1 MTTRSVAERA
11 GTTRP
16 GPALG
21 RPAAAAASQAG
32 PGGRRLSLVAREAI
46 WGYVFI
52 SPWIVG
58 FLAFSLFPILAV
70 LYLGFTEYS
79 IFEPPKWVGPRNYI
93 KIFGDDR
100 LFYTTLYNTI
110 YYVLLAVPGQMLLG
124 FGVALLL
131 NQNVRWLVFWRSA
144 FYLPVVVPYIVSSL
158 LFVWLLEPQVGVL
171 KYALNAVGL
180 PSPQWLQS
188 ELWAKPAIV
197 LLSLWHMG
205 SYMLIF
211 LAGLQGI
218 PDHLYE
224 AADLDG
230 ANSIYKLRHITIPM
244 LTPTILFNL
253 VIGIINS
260 FQVFTFAYVMTKGG
274 PLNSTLFYVYYIY
287 RRAFEFFEMGYAAA
301 LATILF
307 VVVLVV
313 TLAIFTWSK
322 HWVYYEGGDAGRTL

>member
-1 MTTRSVAERA
+1 VSVVSAERVD
-11 GTTRP
+11 
-16 GPALG
+16 
-21 RPAAAAASQAG
+21 AS
-32 PGGRRLSLVAREAI
+32 GRRARGFSIAQREAM
-46 WGYVFI
+46 WGYIFV
-52 SPWIVG
+52 SPFIVG
-58 FLAFSLFPILAV
+58 FALFSAFPILAV

-79 IFEPPKWVGPRNYI
+79 VFEAPRFVGLRNYI
-93 KIFGDDR
+93 KIFTDDR
-100 LFYTTLYNTI
+100 LFWTTLWNTT

-124 FGVALLL
+124 FGAALLL
-131 NQNVRWLVFWRSA
+131 NQRVRWLTFWRSA
-144 FYLPVVVPYIVSSL
+144 FYLPVVVPYIVSSI
-158 LFVWLLEPQVGVL
+158 LFVWILEPQVGVL
-171 KYALNAVGL
+171 KFALDQVGI

-188 ELWAKPAIV
+188 EIWAKPAIV

-218 PDHLYE
+218 PEHLYE

-230 ANSIYKLRHITIPM
+230 AGPLTKLRHVTLPM

-253 VIGIINS
+253 VVGIINS

-287 RRAFEFFEMGYAAA
+287 QRAFQFFETGYASA

-307 VVVLVV
+307 VVVLLV
-313 TLAIFTWSK
+313 TLGIFKWSNR
-322 HWVYYEGGDAGRTL
+322 WVYYEGGLR

>member
-1 MTTRSVAERA
+1 MGA
-11 GTTRP
+11 GRP
-16 GPALG
+16 GSGTGGRSSPGA
-21 RPAAAAASQAG
+21 RPAA
-32 PGGRRLSLVAREAI
+32 PGSARLSLATREAI

-52 SPWIVG
+52 APWIVG
-58 FLAFSLFPILAV
+58 FLAFSAFPILAV

-79 IFEPPKWVGPRNYI
+79 IFESPKWIGLRNYT
-93 KIFGDDR
+93 KILTDDR
-100 LFYTTLYNTI
+100 LFYTTLYNTT
-110 YYVLLAVPGQMLLG
+110 YYVLAAVPGQMLLG
-124 FGVALLL
+124 FGAALLL
-131 NQNVRWLVFWRSA
+131 NQKVRWLVFWRSA

-158 LFVWLLEPQVGVL
+158 VFVWLLEPQVGVL
-171 KYALNAVGL
+171 KYVLDAVGL

-188 ELWAKPAIV
+188 EIWAKPAIV

-218 PDHLYE
+218 PEHLYE

-230 ANSIYKLRHITIPM
+230 ASPVHKLRHVTIPM

-307 VVVLVV
+307 LVVLAV
-313 TLAIFTWSK
+313 TMVIFFWSK
-322 HWVYYEGGDAGRTL
+322 HWVYYEGGDAGRAV

>member
-1 MTTRSVAERA
+1 V
-11 GTTRP
+11 
-16 GPALG
+16 
-21 RPAAAAASQAG
+21 
-32 PGGRRLSLVAREAI
+32 REAL
-46 WGYVFI
+46 WGYFFVSPFI
-52 SPWIVG
+52 IG
-58 FLAFSLFPILAV
+58 FALFSAFPILAV

-79 IFEPPKWVGPRNYI
+79 VFEAPKWVGLKNYI
-93 KIFGDDR
+93 KIFTDDR
-100 LFYTTLYNTI
+100 LFWTTLWNTT

-124 FGVALLL
+124 FGAALLL
-131 NQNVRWLVFWRSA
+131 NQKVRWLTFWRSA
-144 FYLPVVVPYIVSSL
+144 FYLPVVVPYIVSSI
-158 LFVWLLEPQVGVL
+158 LFVWILEPQVGVL
-171 KYALNAVGL
+171 KFALDQVGI

-188 ELWAKPAIV
+188 EVWAKPAIV

-218 PDHLYE
+218 PEHLYE

-230 ANSIYKLRHITIPM
+230 AGPLTKLRHVTIPM

-253 VIGIINS
+253 VVGIINS

-287 RRAFEFFEMGYAAA
+287 QRAFQFFETGYASA

-307 VVVLVV
+307 VVVLLV
-313 TLAIFTWSK
+313 TLAIFKWSNR
-322 HWVYYEGGDAGRTL
+322 WVYYEGGVR